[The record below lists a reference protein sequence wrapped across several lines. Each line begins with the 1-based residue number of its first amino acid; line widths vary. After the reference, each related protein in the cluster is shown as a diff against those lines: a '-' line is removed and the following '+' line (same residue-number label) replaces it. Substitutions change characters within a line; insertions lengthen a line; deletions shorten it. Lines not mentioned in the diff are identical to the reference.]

1 MHYSIAVV
9 LAVCSAHVS
18 AHGVVT
24 QIQGANG
31 VNMPGLSGVLSVP
44 FVADSTRCTY
54 NIYYGFSDR
63 WHPS

>member
-9 LAVCSAHVS
+9 LAALSAHVS

-31 VNMPGLSGVLSVP
+31 VNMPGLSGMSVVFLP
-44 FVADSTRCTY
+44 YD
-54 NIYYGFSDR
+54 
-63 WHPS
+63 